1 MKPVKI
7 CLAVINCPCNHFEK
21 NLNTCI
27 EIVQA
32 AGRKK
37 ADMVVFPEM
46 NLTGYGTGDQVTSIA
61 RAVDAELVRS
71 FRKLSDQLNLA
82 VLAGLVE
89 QGDDGQIFGS
99 HLVFVP
105 HSPHGI
111 YRKLH
116 TAPNE
121 QGLFTPGTGIPV
133 FAHAGVRFG
142 IQLCYDAHFPELS
155 TAMALQQADL
165 ILLPHASPRGTSK
178 QKFTSWMRH
187 LPARAFDNGVFI
199 AAVNQTGDNGAG
211 LQFPGLA
218 LAIGPD
224 GNLISRSMSEKNH
237 LHFVTLDPE
246 PLLRVRSHR
255 MRYFLPFRRNDLFPV
270 SF

>member
-1 MKPVKI
+1 
-7 CLAVINCPCNHFEK
+7 
-21 NLNTCI
+21 
-27 EIVQA
+27 
-32 AGRKK
+32 
-37 ADMVVFPEM
+37 M
-46 NLTGYGTGDQVTSIA
+46 NLTGYGTGGQVKSIA
-61 RAVDAELVRS
+61 RAVDADLVRILGQ
-71 FRKLSDQLNLA
+71 LSDQLNLA
-82 VLAGLVE
+82 VLAGLIE
-89 QGDDGQIFGS
+89 QADDGQIFGS
-99 HLVFVP
+99 HLVFIP
-105 HSPHGI
+105 QAPHGI

-121 QGLFTPGTGIPV
+121 QGIFTPGTGIPV

-155 TAMALQQADL
+155 TAMALRRADL

-178 QKFTSWMRH
+178 QKFDSWMRH
-187 LPARAFDNGVFI
+187 LPARAFDNGVFV

>member
-1 MKPVKI
+1 MKPVNI
-7 CLAVINCPCNHFEK
+7 CLAVINCPCNNFEE
-21 NLNTCI
+21 NLNTCVDI
-27 EIVQA
+27 IKD

-46 NLTGYGTGDQVTSIA
+46 NLTGYGTGGQVKSIA
-61 RAVDAELVRS
+61 RVIDTDLIRS
-71 FRKLSDQLNLA
+71 FSQLSDHLNIA
-82 VLAGLVE
+82 VLTGLVE
-89 QGDDGQIFGS
+89 QAENGQIFVS

-105 HSPHGI
+105 RRPHGI

-121 QGLFTPGTGIPV
+121 QGIFTPGTDIPV
-133 FAHAGVRFG
+133 FEHAGVRFG

-155 TAMALQQADL
+155 TAMALQRADL

-178 QKFTSWMRH
+178 QKFDSWMRH
-187 LPARAFDNGVFI
+187 LPARAFDNGMFI

-211 LQFPGLA
+211 LQFPGLTVV
-218 LAIGPD
+218 IGPD
-224 GNLISRSMSEKNH
+224 GNLISRSMLQKNH